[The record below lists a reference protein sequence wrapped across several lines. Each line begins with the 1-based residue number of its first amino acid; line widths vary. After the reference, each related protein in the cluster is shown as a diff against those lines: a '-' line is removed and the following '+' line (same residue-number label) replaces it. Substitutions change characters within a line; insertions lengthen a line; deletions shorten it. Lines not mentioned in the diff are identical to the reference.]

1 MITTSAGFPPSS
13 SVTPQC
19 QILIASWSPGKI
31 KELKEMGRLLNV
43 GFKTAIET
51 GLPRLNQHG
60 TSLEGDAEMKAI
72 SCMKATGHAVWAESS
87 MLTVPA
93 LGGQPGF
100 EALDWAGPTRDWSR
114 ASKVLNEVLTVK
126 GISDRK
132 ALYESAMCFALP
144 DGRFVTVRDN
154 LAGKL
159 VWPPRGHGSFDLGFY
174 GMFVP
179 EGETQTL
186 LEMDWSTMA
195 NMNHRYSAFQEL
207 VKKMFEETLVDI
219 KMIYDPMDAQNRKG
233 LEQTECSPFQD
244 IFELVRPPG
253 TVIINN
259 EYIKPYI
266 QPGKQHLCYP
276 FPPSPEDLEEM
287 HDPDLIRDDCMAMIS
302 KACELRR
309 RWSQCFRPKG
319 KADKQRTDDCEWED
333 PDEYEQEAIGML
345 SNAYVLAQR
354 LGDSAL
360 QALCLVNL
368 GSMYG
373 VSLKAVDIWAKGLEL
388 AAADSD
394 TELAVVLLSKT
405 AAVQAR
411 LGNAR
416 SALDTFCRALQMAKD
431 GGLEDYH
438 GRICCSIAQIH
449 MQLSDFD
456 KASPRTART

>member
-1 MITTSAGFPPSS
+1 
-13 SVTPQC
+13 
-19 QILIASWSPGKI
+19 
-31 KELKEMGRLLNV
+31 
-43 GFKTAIET
+43 
-51 GLPRLNQHG
+51 
-60 TSLEGDAEMKAI
+60 MKAI

-100 EALDWAGPTRDWSR
+100 EALDWAGPSRDWSR
-114 ASKVLNEVLTVK
+114 ASNVLSEILTVQ

-132 ALYESAMCFALP
+132 AVYECAMCFVLP
-144 DGRFVTVRDN
+144 NGRFVNVRDN

-159 VWPPRGHGSFDLGFY
+159 VWPPRGHNSFDLGFY
-174 GMFVP
+174 GMFIP

-186 LEMDWSTMA
+186 LEMDWAMMA
-195 NMNHRYSAFQEL
+195 NMNHRYATFQEL
-207 VKKMFEETLVDI
+207 VKKMFEENLVDI
-219 KMIYDPMDAQNRKG
+219 KMIYNPMDPRNKKAQ
-233 LEQTECSPFQD
+233 EPQTECSPLQD
-244 IFELVRPPG
+244 IFEFVRPPG
-253 TVIINN
+253 TVIVNN

-287 HDPDLIRDDCMAMIS
+287 HDPDLIRDDCIAMIT

-309 RWSQCFRPKG
+309 RWSQCFRQEE
-319 KADKQRTDDCEWED
+319 KADNLSGNAEVDD

-360 QALCLVNL
+360 QALCLSNL
-368 GSMYG
+368 GTLYG

-388 AAADSD
+388 AAAGEDS
-394 TELAVVLLSKT
+394 ELAVVLLCKT
-405 AAVQAR
+405 ASVQAR
-411 LGNAR
+411 LGNVR

-431 GGLEDYH
+431 GEMEAYH

-449 MQLSDFD
+449 VQLNDYG
-456 KASPRTART
+456 KASASSCVQRMEPMQSLLRMQAIPNKMLQITLHLFRPDARAILMRPRVAM